1 MANQHYKLID
11 ELMLEIDGTIYQT
24 ETYNLNLEKFL
35 VENAGKEL
43 YIYVPSITTNNIRAI
58 VK

>member
-11 ELMLEIDGTIYQT
+11 EPMLEIDGTIYQT

-35 VENAGKEL
+35 VENSGKEL

>member
-11 ELMLEIDGTIYQT
+11 EPMLEIDGTIYQAK
-24 ETYNLNLEKFL
+24 TYNLNLEKFL

-43 YIYVPSITTNNIRAI
+43 YIYIPSIETNNIRAI

>member
-1 MANQHYKLID
+1 
-11 ELMLEIDGTIYQT
+11 
-24 ETYNLNLEKFL
+24 LNLEKFL

-43 YIYVPSITTNNIRAI
+43 YIYIPSIETNNIRAI

>member
-1 MANQHYKLID
+1 MANQNYKLID
-11 ELMLEIDGTIYQT
+11 EPTFEIDGTIYQS
-24 ETYNLNLEKFL
+24 EIYNLNLEKFL
-35 VENAGKEL
+35 VEYAGKEL

>member
-1 MANQHYKLID
+1 MANQHYKMID
-11 ELMLEIDGTIYQT
+11 NLNWEIDGIMYQA
-24 ETYNLNLEKFL
+24 EFYNLNLEKFL

-43 YIYVPSITTNNIRAI
+43 YIYIPSITTDNIQAI

>member
-11 ELMLEIDGTIYQT
+11 EPMFEIDGTIYQT
-24 ETYNLNLEKFL
+24 KIYNLNLEKFL

-43 YIYVPSITTNNIRAI
+43 YIYIPSIETNQIRAI

>member
-11 ELMLEIDGTIYQT
+11 EPMLEIDGTIYQT

-35 VENAGKEL
+35 VENSGKKI
-43 YIYVPSITTNNIRAI
+43 YIYEPSITTNQIRAI

>member
-1 MANQHYKLID
+1 MANQHYTIID
-11 ELMLEIDGTIYQT
+11 KPMLEIGGTIYQT

-35 VENAGKEL
+35 VENVGKEI
-43 YIYVPSITTNNIRAI
+43 YIYEPSITTNQIRAI

>member
-11 ELMLEIDGTIYQT
+11 DLNLEIDGVMY
-24 ETYNLNLEKFL
+24 EAKVYNLNLEKFL
-35 VENAGKEL
+35 VENVGKEL
-43 YIYVPSITTNNIRAI
+43 YIYIPTIETNQIRAI

>member
-1 MANQHYKLID
+1 MANQNYKLID
-11 ELMLEIDGTIYQT
+11 EPTLEIDGTIYQS

>member
-1 MANQHYKLID
+1 MANQHYKLIN
-11 ELMLEIDGTIYQT
+11 EPMLEIDGTIYQT
-24 ETYNLNLEKFL
+24 KLYNLNLEKFL

-43 YIYVPSITTNNIRAI
+43 YIYIPSIETNNIQAI

>member
-1 MANQHYKLID
+1 MANQHYKLIN
-11 ELMLEIDGTIYQT
+11 EPMLEIDGTIYQT
-24 ETYNLNLEKFL
+24 KIYNLNLEKFL

-43 YIYVPSITTNNIRAI
+43 YIYIPSIATNQIRAI

>member
-11 ELMLEIDGTIYQT
+11 EPILEIDGTIYQT
-24 ETYNLNLEKFL
+24 QTYNLNLEKFL
-35 VENAGKEL
+35 VEKAGKEL
-43 YIYVPSITTNNIRAI
+43 YIYSPSVTTNNIRAI

>member
-11 ELMLEIDGTIYQT
+11 EQMLEIDGTIYQT
-24 ETYNLNLEKFL
+24 KLYNLNLEKFL
-35 VENAGKEL
+35 VENSGKEL
-43 YIYVPSITTNNIRAI
+43 YIYIPSIETNNIQAI

>member
-1 MANQHYKLID
+1 MANQHYKLI
-11 ELMLEIDGTIYQT
+11 EEPIFEIDGTIYQT
-24 ETYNLNLEKFL
+24 EVYNLNLEKFL

-43 YIYVPSITTNNIRAI
+43 YIYAPSVTTNNIRAI

>member
-1 MANQHYKLID
+1 MANQNYKLID
-11 ELMLEIDGTIYQT
+11 EPMLEMDGTIYQT
-24 ETYNLNLEKFL
+24 QTYNLNLEKFL
-35 VENAGKEL
+35 VEHAGKEL

>member
-11 ELMLEIDGTIYQT
+11 EPMLEIDGTIYQT
-24 ETYNLNLEKFL
+24 QIYNLNLEKFL

-43 YIYVPSITTNNIRAI
+43 YIYIPSIETDNIRAI

>member
-11 ELMLEIDGTIYQT
+11 EPTFEIDGTIYQT
-24 ETYNLNLEKFL
+24 EIYNLNLEKFL

-43 YIYVPSITTNNIRAI
+43 YIYIPSITTDNIQAI

>member
-1 MANQHYKLID
+1 MANQNYKLI
-11 ELMLEIDGTIYQT
+11 EEPTFEIDGTIYQS
-24 ETYNLNLEKFL
+24 EVYNLNLEKFL

>member
-1 MANQHYKLID
+1 MANQHYKMID
-11 ELMLEIDGTIYQT
+11 NLNWEIDGIMHQA
-24 ETYNLNLEKFL
+24 EFYNLNLEKFL

-43 YIYVPSITTNNIRAI
+43 YIYIPSITTDNIQAI

>member
-24 ETYNLNLEKFL
+24 QTYNLNLEKFL

-43 YIYVPSITTNNIRAI
+43 YIYIPSITTDNIRAI

>member
-24 ETYNLNLEKFL
+24 KVYNFNLEKFL
-35 VENAGKEL
+35 VENAGKEI
-43 YIYVPSITTNNIRAI
+43 YIYVPSIETNQIRAI

>member
-11 ELMLEIDGTIYQT
+11 TPTFEIDGTIYQT
-24 ETYNLNLEKFL
+24 EIYNLNLEKFL

-43 YIYVPSITTNNIRAI
+43 YIYAPSVTTNNIRAI

>member
-11 ELMLEIDGTIYQT
+11 EPMLEIDGTIYQAQ
-24 ETYNLNLEKFL
+24 TYNLNLEKFL

-43 YIYVPSITTNNIRAI
+43 YIYIPSIETDNIRAI

>member
-11 ELMLEIDGTIYQT
+11 EPTLEIDGTIYQT
-24 ETYNLNLEKFL
+24 EVYNLNLEKFL
-35 VENAGKEL
+35 VEKAGKEL
-43 YIYVPSITTNNIRAI
+43 YIYAPSVTTNNIRAI

>member
-1 MANQHYKLID
+1 MANQYYKLID

-24 ETYNLNLEKFL
+24 KVYNLNLEKFL
-35 VENAGKEL
+35 IENTGKKL
-43 YIYVPSITTNNIRAI
+43 YIYAPSVTTNNIRAI